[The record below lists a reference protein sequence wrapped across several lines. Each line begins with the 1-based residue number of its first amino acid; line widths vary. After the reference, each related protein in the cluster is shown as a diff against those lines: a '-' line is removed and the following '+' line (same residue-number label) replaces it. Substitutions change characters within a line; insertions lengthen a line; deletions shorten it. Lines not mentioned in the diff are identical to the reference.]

1 MIENDYTLAWG
12 LYAVAALGCLLV
24 GFKLTG
30 WMWRWLREP
39 LRVVLA
45 VLLLT
50 PTVVDPVGQL
60 RPAIAITTL
69 DVAFK
74 VGNNAWRA
82 VSDFAMY
89 GMIAFA
95 LCPLRIAALA
105 AGKARPRARPRL
117 RPRPSASR
125 PKMTGSAPRP
135 LWPPSAATVTVTS
148 HHLRHPGKWPGRAP
162 SVSGDTAMCELL
174 GMSANVPTDIV
185 FSFTGLMQ
193 RGGRTGRTAMA
204 GASAM
209 KGAACA
215 CSRTR
220 LPAASRR

>member
-12 LYAVAALGCLLV
+12 LYALGCLLV

-50 PTVVDPVGQL
+50 PTVVDPVKDSFA
-60 RPAIAITTL
+60 PAIAITTL

-95 LCPLRIAALA
+95 LYALFVLLRWPLEKRARERRAQAEAAAQREQAEDDRLGAQAPLA
-105 AGKARPRARPRL
+105 AERSDRYRDLPPPAAPGGNGRVEPRL
-117 RPRPSASR
+117 
-125 PKMTGSAPRP
+125 
-135 LWPPSAATVTVTS
+135 
-148 HHLRHPGKWPGRAP
+148 
-162 SVSGDTAMCELL
+162 
-174 GMSANVPTDIV
+174 
-185 FSFTGLMQ
+185 
-193 RGGRTGRTAMA
+193 
-204 GASAM
+204 
-209 KGAACA
+209 
-215 CSRTR
+215 
-220 LPAASRR
+220 

>member
-24 GFKLTG
+24 GFKFTG

-50 PTVVDPVGQL
+50 PTVVDPVKDSFA
-60 RPAIAITTL
+60 PAIAITVL

-89 GMIAFA
+89 GMIAFVLYFLFVLVRWPLEKRARERRLRAQAAAQREAAEAQA
-95 LCPLRIAALA
+95 LAPGEALA
-105 AGKARPRARPRL
+105 AERSDRYRDDPPALPAGAGRVEPRL
-117 RPRPSASR
+117 
-125 PKMTGSAPRP
+125 
-135 LWPPSAATVTVTS
+135 
-148 HHLRHPGKWPGRAP
+148 
-162 SVSGDTAMCELL
+162 
-174 GMSANVPTDIV
+174 
-185 FSFTGLMQ
+185 
-193 RGGRTGRTAMA
+193 
-204 GASAM
+204 
-209 KGAACA
+209 
-215 CSRTR
+215 
-220 LPAASRR
+220 

>member
-1 MIENDYTLAWG
+1 MTENDYTFAWG

-30 WMWRWLREP
+30 WMWRWQREP

-50 PTVVDPVGQL
+50 PTIVDPVKDSFA
-60 RPAIAITTL
+60 PAIAITAL

-95 LCPLRIAALA
+95 LYLLFVLLRWPLE
-105 AGKARPRARPRL
+105 KRARERREQAEAAAKRQAVEDADVTAQAPLSAERRDRYRNDPPAAPAGGGRVEPRL
-117 RPRPSASR
+117 
-125 PKMTGSAPRP
+125 
-135 LWPPSAATVTVTS
+135 
-148 HHLRHPGKWPGRAP
+148 
-162 SVSGDTAMCELL
+162 
-174 GMSANVPTDIV
+174 
-185 FSFTGLMQ
+185 
-193 RGGRTGRTAMA
+193 
-204 GASAM
+204 
-209 KGAACA
+209 
-215 CSRTR
+215 
-220 LPAASRR
+220 

>member
-1 MIENDYTLAWG
+1 MTENDYTFAWG

-50 PTVVDPVGQL
+50 PTIVDPVKDSFA
-60 RPAIAITTL
+60 PAIAITAL

-89 GMIAFA
+89 GMIAFGVY
-95 LCPLRIAALA
+95 LLFVLIRWPIERAARERRERNEAAKAAAKAAEVEDDQPFGGAGNDRYGRQPA
-105 AGKARPRARPRL
+105 AGTPLNTRVEPRL
-117 RPRPSASR
+117 
-125 PKMTGSAPRP
+125 
-135 LWPPSAATVTVTS
+135 
-148 HHLRHPGKWPGRAP
+148 
-162 SVSGDTAMCELL
+162 
-174 GMSANVPTDIV
+174 
-185 FSFTGLMQ
+185 
-193 RGGRTGRTAMA
+193 
-204 GASAM
+204 
-209 KGAACA
+209 
-215 CSRTR
+215 
-220 LPAASRR
+220 

>member
-1 MIENDYTLAWG
+1 MTENDYTFAWG

-50 PTVVDPVGQL
+50 PTIVDPVKDSFA
-60 RPAIAITTL
+60 PAIAITAL

-89 GMIAFA
+89 GMIAFG
-95 LCPLRIAALA
+95 LYFLFVLLRWPLEKRTHARREQAEAAARRQQAEDDQLGTHAPLA
-105 AGKARPRARPRL
+105 AERSDRYRDDLPPAATRGAGRVEPRL
-117 RPRPSASR
+117 
-125 PKMTGSAPRP
+125 
-135 LWPPSAATVTVTS
+135 
-148 HHLRHPGKWPGRAP
+148 
-162 SVSGDTAMCELL
+162 
-174 GMSANVPTDIV
+174 
-185 FSFTGLMQ
+185 
-193 RGGRTGRTAMA
+193 
-204 GASAM
+204 
-209 KGAACA
+209 
-215 CSRTR
+215 
-220 LPAASRR
+220 